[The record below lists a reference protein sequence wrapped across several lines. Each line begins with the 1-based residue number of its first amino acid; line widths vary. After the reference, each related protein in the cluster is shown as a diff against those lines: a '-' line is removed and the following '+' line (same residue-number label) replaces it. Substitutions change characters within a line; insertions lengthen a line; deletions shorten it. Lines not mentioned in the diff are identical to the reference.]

1 MGNVLRLGRSA
12 CNVLRMTL
20 SDQTELTD
28 EQRDERAS
36 RRLTQLTINVRDRL
50 FEDRVQVAVRRRA
63 ELLNSSTAARES
75 VADDIEQGR
84 LRP

>member
-1 MGNVLRLGRSA
+1 
-12 CNVLRMTL
+12 MTL
-20 SDQTELTD
+20 SAQTELTD

-50 FEDRVQVAVRRRA
+50 FDDRVQAEVRRRA
-63 ELLNSSTAARES
+63 DLLNSSTAARES
-75 VADDIEQGR
+75 VADDIEKGR